1 MNPVV
6 RASHPVDSLR
16 LTHSPLA
23 PATNVFKTKGTTVQT
38 SIRAKA
44 IVLAL
49 MLLTMSPAWADWV
62 NTDSTD
68 DATYYM
74 DPATVR
80 KDGNLRSAW
89 TLQDY
94 KERQIGGEMSA
105 RGRMEFDCKNKRFRV
120 LSVISYSGPMGTGK
134 ILGMTGKSTSW
145 SDDASDLVDLE
156 IVCSQ

>member
-1 MNPVV
+1 M
-6 RASHPVDSLR
+6 
-16 LTHSPLA
+16 
-23 PATNVFKTKGTTVQT
+23 QT
-38 SIRAKA
+38 SFRKKA
-44 IVLAL
+44 IVLSL
-49 MLLTMSPAWADWV
+49 MLLATNPAWADWV

-68 DATYYM
+68 DAAHYM

-80 KDGNLRSAW
+80 KDGDLRSAW

-94 KERQIGGEMSA
+94 KERQRGGEMSA
-105 RGRMEFDCKNKRFRV
+105 RGRMEFDCKSKRFRV

-145 SDDASDLVDLE
+145 SDDASDLVDIE

>member
-1 MNPVV
+1 M
-6 RASHPVDSLR
+6 
-16 LTHSPLA
+16 
-23 PATNVFKTKGTTVQT
+23 QT

-44 IVLAL
+44 IVLSL

-94 KERQIGGEMSA
+94 KERQSGGEMSA

-145 SDDASDLVDLE
+145 SDDASDLVDIE